1 VSEVRLRDVVE
12 TDLSIFFEH
21 QRDPEAAG
29 MAAFEPRDRAAFSAH
44 WSRILADDALIA
56 KAVLVDERV
65 AGNVVSWEA
74 DGDRLVGYWIGRE
87 FWGAGVATAALRA
100 FVDLVPARPLRAHVA
115 TTNVG
120 SVRVLEKCGFVPV
133 GSVTTDVEE
142 LVYELSV

>member
-133 GSVTTDVEE
+133 GRVTTDVEE

>member
-87 FWGAGVATAALRA
+87 FWGAGVAPAALRA

-133 GSVTTDVEE
+133 GRVTTDVEE